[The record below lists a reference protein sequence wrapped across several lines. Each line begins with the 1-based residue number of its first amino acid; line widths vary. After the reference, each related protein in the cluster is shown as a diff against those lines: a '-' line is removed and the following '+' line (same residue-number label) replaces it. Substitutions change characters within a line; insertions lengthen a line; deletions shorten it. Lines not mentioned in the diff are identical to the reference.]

1 MSLIIYIVPL
11 LLIVN
16 LLVYSMLILFNTTP
30 ILIAEG
36 ISMRPTIIAGD
47 ILILDKPD
55 LSLIKEGDIVA
66 YRSNN
71 DAIVVHR
78 VVEVRGDILI
88 TKGDNNMNNDGGSV
102 SRDNYSGRVIYIIP
116 KVGVVVLALRNPLIL
131 TIMIVS
137 IVLASLFI
145 YYDRREKRFNRLS
158 N

>member
-1 MSLIIYIVPL
+1 MPI

-16 LLVYSMLILFNTTP
+16 LLVYSILILFNTTP

-55 LSLIKEGDIVA
+55 LSFIKEGDIVA
-66 YRSNN
+66 YRSNDN
-71 DAIVVHR
+71 AIVVHR
-78 VVEVRGDILI
+78 VVEVRADYLI
-88 TKGDNNMNNDGGSV
+88 TKGDNNMSNDKGNV
-102 SRDNYSGRVIYIIP
+102 NEDNYVGRVIYIIP
-116 KVGVVVLALRNPLIL
+116 KAGVVALALKNPLIL
-131 TIMIVS
+131 TIMVVN

-145 YYDRREKRFNRLS
+145 YYDRKERRLNRL